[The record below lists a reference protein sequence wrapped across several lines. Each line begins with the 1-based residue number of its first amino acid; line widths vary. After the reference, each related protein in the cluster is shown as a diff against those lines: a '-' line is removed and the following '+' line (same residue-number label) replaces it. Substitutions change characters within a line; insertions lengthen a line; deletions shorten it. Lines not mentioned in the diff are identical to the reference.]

1 MVYKI
6 ELGLCNPPEPIYLYV
21 DRGEIN
27 GEKYV
32 WYRYNN
38 EQDTKTAVQYRG
50 LTGYVTE
57 LRVTTKE
64 FRGQDNKKLNIFVS
78 ADEIYVVRT
87 GIETNFAKTFLL
99 AASQVQ
105 DFSKPLI
112 IAATPGEE
120 NVVFCRLYD
129 PATKIRIQRKWNPN
143 ADWEGIIQDIQSKLD
158 CNSESFPEAEDYTDR
173 LALVS

>member
-1 MVYKI
+1 MVYEI
-6 ELGLCNPPEPIYLYV
+6 ELGLCNPPEPVYLYV
-21 DRGEIN
+21 NQGELN

-32 WYRYNN
+32 WYRYDRQ
-38 EQDTKTAVQYRG
+38 QDTRTPVQHRG

-57 LRVTTKE
+57 LRLIARE
-64 FRGQDNKKLNIFVS
+64 FRGRDNKKLNIFVS
-78 ADEIYVVRT
+78 ADELYIVQT

-112 IAATPGEE
+112 LAATPGKE

-129 PATKIRIQRKWNPN
+129 PATKTRISREWNPN

-158 CNSESFPEAEDYTDR
+158 CNSEPFPEAEDYTDK